1 MRQPLSCLRCGTV
14 MHHARTENI
23 QLGKT
28 GWVLGDLSHLI
39 AGAMYADIYCCPSCG
54 KLELFAAEVPD
65 TALPQMTCPQCGHR
79 HDFDF
84 PACPFCKHRY

>member
-1 MRQPLSCLRCGTV
+1 MGRRISCLRCGAA
-14 MHHARTENI
+14 MKHLFTENI

-28 GWVLGDLSHLI
+28 GLVSGSLPNLI
-39 AGAMYADIYCCPSCG
+39 AGAMYVAVYCCPSCG
-54 KLELFAAEVPD
+54 KLELFSAEEPE
-65 TALPQMTCPQCGHR
+65 TTLPQVTCPRCGHR